1 MWEPFSILF
10 VYVYQSVTSVTGK
23 YIFQGESNNMKRT
36 LSLLL
41 ALVMALSLMACGK
54 KDEQKDDASSAP
66 ADSLT
71 LLETVWNSYTDEEKF
86 PAAGGDYDN
95 SVDSAP
101 GAFDLSNADNLS
113 YLLSVPADDAALI
126 DDAASL
132 MHMMNM
138 NTFTCGALRV
148 KNIDDTAKLADD
160 IRNAVQGKQWMCGFP
175 DKLVIFTLENYVVSM
190 YGDEDLVNTFRD
202 KLLSAYADASVT
214 YDEAIGG
221 GAGDW
226 SGDLPIDSPAA
237 FGPVA

>member
-54 KDEQKDDASSAP
+54 KDGQKDDASSAP

-71 LLETVWNSYTDEEKF
+71 LLETVWSSYTDEEKF
-86 PAAGGDYDN
+86 PAAGGDYEN

-113 YLLSVPADDAALI
+113 YLLTVPADDAALI

-148 KNIDDTAKLADD
+148 KSTEDTAKLAED

-175 DKLVIFTLENYVVSM
+175 DKLVILTLENYVISM

-221 GAGDW
+221 GSGDW
-226 SGDLPIDSPAA
+226 SDELPIDGPAA
-237 FGPVA
+237 LGPVA

>member
-54 KDEQKDDASSAP
+54 KDEQKDDASGAP

-86 PAAGGDYDN
+86 PAAGGDYN
-95 SVDSAP
+95 NNVDGAP
-101 GAFDLSNADNLS
+101 GKFDLSDVDNLS
-113 YLLSVPADDAALI
+113 YLLTVPADDAALI

-132 MHMMNM
+132 MHLMNM
-138 NTFTCGALRV
+138 NTFTCGALRAV
-148 KNIDDTAKLADD
+148 STDDTAKLAEDM
-160 IRNAVQGKQWMCGFP
+160 RNAIQGKQWMCGFP

-202 KLLSAYADASVT
+202 KLLSAYADASIA
-214 YDEAIGG
+214 YEEAI
-221 GAGDW
+221 A
-226 SGDLPIDSPAA
+226 
-237 FGPVA
+237 